1 MEGEKMINDDRLPL
15 KEKFLEYYKNLPIQ
29 KLAAGIIGKS
39 EDTIT
44 NWKHEDQEFSDQ
56 ITNAK
61 SQWALDN
68 AKKVRS
74 KEWLLERIMKDHFS
88 PRSELTGKEGE
99 ALHERLTDE
108 QLDELI
114 SAKIR
119 QIGITP
125 ADTGEGAKTKE

>member
-1 MEGEKMINDDRLPL
+1 MIEDERLPL
-15 KEKFLEYYKNLPIQ
+15 KEKFLEYFRALPVQ
-29 KLAAGIIGKS
+29 KLAAEFIGKS

-44 NWKHEDQEFSDQ
+44 NWKHEDVEFSDQ
-56 ITNAK
+56 VAKAK

-68 AKKVRS
+68 SKKVRS

-99 ALHERLTDE
+99 SLHARLTDE

-119 QIGITP
+119 QVGITP
-125 ADTGEGAKTKE
+125 ADTGERAKTKE